1 MLHGVTRES
10 ARFISRQ
17 RQQRASAVSSLHVV
31 SAGKTKAWRWPGFGL
46 ARLNNFSRLWGM
58 EVVPGCL
65 LPGPGVVRMYS
76 PARKG
81 SREVLGG
88 VDSFM

>member
-1 MLHGVTRES
+1 M
-10 ARFISRQ
+10 
-17 RQQRASAVSSLHVV
+17 
-31 SAGKTKAWRWPGFGL
+31 